1 MKVNLHTPVEEV
13 QIQIIPLI
21 DVVFCILT
29 FFILAAL
36 QFTRQEAINIDL
48 PKATTGTTVPNA
60 SNLQPQS
67 QQQILTLGVDAIGQ
81 TSLNGQPLKK
91 EQLTENF
98 RNYLKQNPNGILAL
112 KVTKS
117 TAYNDVMEMV
127 DLWRQQGGTQ
137 ISFVVQPT
145 FSSPPTNSSPPV
157 ISPFPVNPGV
167 APIPNTAPVAPI
179 NPQGNPNFNLP
190 PNTNTPIQP
199 LPGQGLNPAP
209 NNGVSPVF
217 PQVPAPQAPAK
228 QANPTPTKR

>member
-36 QFTRQEAINIDL
+36 QFTRQEAINVDL
-48 PKATTGTTVPNA
+48 PKASTGTAVPNT
-60 SNLQPQS
+60 SNLQLQS
-67 QQQILTLGVDAIGQ
+67 QHQILTLGIDAIGQ
-81 TSLNGQPLKK
+81 TSLDGQTIKR
-91 EQLTENF
+91 EQLAENYK
-98 RNYLKQNPNGILAL
+98 NYLKQNPSGILAL

-117 TAYNDVMEMV
+117 TAYNDVMQMV

-145 FSSPPTNSSPPV
+145 YSSSPPV
-157 ISPFPVNPGV
+157 IPPLPVNPGA

-179 NPQGNPNFNLP
+179 NPQSNPNFNLP
-190 PNTNTPIQP
+190 PNAPIQP
-199 LPGQGLNPAP
+199 LPGQGFNPAP
-209 NNGVSPVF
+209 NGVSPVL
-217 PQVPAPQAPAK
+217 PQVPAPQTPAK
-228 QANPTPTKR
+228 R

>member
-48 PKATTGTTVPNA
+48 PKANTGTVVPNA

-67 QQQILTLGVDAIGQ
+67 QPQILTLGIDAIGQ
-81 TSLNGQPLKK
+81 TSLDGQPLQK

-157 ISPFPVNPGV
+157 ISPFPVNPGA
-167 APIPNTAPVAPI
+167 APVPNTAPLAPI

-190 PNTNTPIQP
+190 PNTPIQP
-199 LPGQGLNPAP
+199 LPGQGFNPAP
-209 NNGVSPVF
+209 NGVSPVF

-228 QANPTPTKR
+228 QANPTPAKR

>member
-48 PKATTGTTVPNA
+48 PKASTGTTVPNA
-60 SNLQPQS
+60 SNPQPQS
-67 QQQILTLGVDAIGQ
+67 QQQILTLGIDAIGQ
-81 TSLNGQPLKK
+81 TSLDGQPLQK

-145 FSSPPTNSSPPV
+145 FSSPPTSSPPV
-157 ISPFPVNPGV
+157 ISPFPVNPGA
-167 APIPNTAPVAPI
+167 APIPNTAPVVPI

-190 PNTNTPIQP
+190 PNTPIQP
-199 LPGQGLNPAP
+199 LPGQGFNPAP
-209 NNGVSPVF
+209 NGVSPVF
-217 PQVPAPQAPAK
+217 PQVPAPQVPAK
-228 QANPTPTKR
+228 QANPTPAKR

>member
-48 PKATTGTTVPNA
+48 PKANTGTVVPNA

-67 QQQILTLGVDAIGQ
+67 QPQILTLGIDAIGQ
-81 TSLNGQPLKK
+81 TSLDGQPLQK

-145 FSSPPTNSSPPV
+145 FSSPPTSSPPV
-157 ISPFPVNPGV
+157 SPFPLNPGA
-167 APIPNTAPVAPI
+167 APVPNTAPVVPI

-190 PNTNTPIQP
+190 PNTPIQP

-209 NNGVSPVF
+209 NGVSPVF

-228 QANPTPTKR
+228 QANPTPAKR

>member
-48 PKATTGTTVPNA
+48 PKATTGTAVPNA
-60 SNLQPQS
+60 ANLQLQS

-81 TSLNGQPLKK
+81 TSLDGQLIKK

-98 RNYLKQNPNGILAL
+98 RNYLKQNPSGILAL

-145 FSSPPTNSSPPV
+145 FSSPPV
-157 ISPFPVNPGV
+157 ISPFPVNPGA
-167 APIPNTAPVAPI
+167 APVPNTVPVVPI
-179 NPQGNPNFNLP
+179 NPQTNPNFNLP
-190 PNTNTPIQP
+190 PNAPIQP
-199 LPGQGLNPAP
+199 LPGQGFNPAP
-209 NNGVSPVF
+209 SGVSPVF
-217 PQVPAPQAPAK
+217 PSVPAPQAPAK
-228 QANPTPTKR
+228 QATPTPAKR

>member
-36 QFTRQEAINIDL
+36 QFTRQEAININL
-48 PKATTGTTVPNA
+48 PEAKTGTPVPNA
-60 SNLQPQS
+60 SNAQPQS

-81 TSLNGQPLKK
+81 TSLDGQTIRK

-98 RNYLKQNPNGILAL
+98 RNYLKQNPSGILAL

-145 FSSPPTNSSPPV
+145 FSSPPTSSPPV
-157 ISPFPVNPGV
+157 ISPFPVNPGA
-167 APIPNTAPVAPI
+167 APVPNTAPVVPI
-179 NPQGNPNFNLP
+179 NPQTNPNFNLP
-190 PNTNTPIQP
+190 PNTPIQP

-209 NNGVSPVF
+209 SGVSPVF
-217 PQVPAPQAPAK
+217 PPVPAPQVPAK
-228 QANPTPTKR
+228 QATPTPAKR

>member
-48 PKATTGTTVPNA
+48 PKASTGTAVPNT
-60 SNLQPQS
+60 SNLQLQS
-67 QQQILTLGVDAIGQ
+67 QRQILTLGVDAIGQ
-81 TSLNGQPLKK
+81 TSLNGQTIKK
-91 EQLTENF
+91 EQLTESF
-98 RNYLKQNPNGILAL
+98 RNYVKQNPSGILAL

-145 FSSPPTNSSPPV
+145 FSSPPV
-157 ISPFPVNPGV
+157 IPPFPVNPGA
-167 APIPNTAPVAPI
+167 APVPNTAPVLPI
-179 NPQGNPNFNLP
+179 NPQTNPNFNLP
-190 PNTNTPIQP
+190 PNAPIPP
-199 LPGQGLNPAP
+199 LPGQGFNPAP
-209 NNGVSPVF
+209 NGVSPVF
-217 PQVPAPQAPAK
+217 PQIPAPQAPAK
-228 QANPTPTKR
+228 QATPTSGKR

>member
-1 MKVNLHTPVEEV
+1 MKVNLHTPVEEA

-48 PKATTGTTVPNA
+48 PKASTGTAVPNA

-67 QQQILTLGVDAIGQ
+67 QQQILTLGIDAIGQ
-81 TSLNGQPLKK
+81 TSLDGQPLQK

-145 FSSPPTNSSPPV
+145 FSSPPTSSPPV
-157 ISPFPVNPGV
+157 SPFPLNPGA
-167 APIPNTAPVAPI
+167 APVPNTVPVVPI

-190 PNTNTPIQP
+190 PNTPIQP

-209 NNGVSPVF
+209 NGVSPVF

-228 QANPTPTKR
+228 QANPTPAKR

>member
-21 DVVFCILT
+21 DVIFCILT

-36 QFTRQEAINIDL
+36 QFTRQEAINVDL
-48 PKATTGTTVPNA
+48 PKASTGTAVPNV

-67 QQQILTLGVDAIGQ
+67 QRQILTLGIDAIGQ
-81 TSLNGQPLKK
+81 TSLNGQTIRK

-98 RNYLKQNPNGILAL
+98 QNYLKQNPNGILAL

-117 TAYNDVMEMV
+117 TAYNDVMQMV

-145 FSSPPTNSSPPV
+145 FSSPPTSSPPL
-157 ISPFPVNPGV
+157 IPPFPVNPGA
-167 APIPNTAPVAPI
+167 APVPNTAPVAPI
-179 NPQGNPNFNLP
+179 NPQSNPNFSLP
-190 PNTNTPIQP
+190 PNAPIQP

-209 NNGVSPVF
+209 NSVSPVL
-217 PQVPAPQAPAK
+217 PQVPAPQTPAK
-228 QANPTPTKR
+228 QATPTPAKR

>member
-36 QFTRQEAINIDL
+36 QFTRQEAINVDL
-48 PKATTGTTVPNA
+48 PKATTGTPVTNA

-67 QQQILTLGVDAIGQ
+67 QRQILTLGIDAIGQ
-81 TSLNGQPLKK
+81 TSLDGQTIRK
-91 EQLTENF
+91 EQLTENL

-117 TAYNDVMEMV
+117 TAYNDVMQMV

-145 FSSPPTNSSPPV
+145 FSPPPSV
-157 ISPFPVNPGV
+157 ISPFPVNPGAV
-167 APIPNTAPVAPI
+167 PNTAPVVPI

-190 PNTNTPIQP
+190 PNAPIQP
-199 LPGQGLNPAP
+199 LPGQGFNPAP
-209 NNGVSPVF
+209 SGVSPVL
-217 PQVPAPQAPAK
+217 PQVPALQVPAK
-228 QANPTPTKR
+228 QATPTPPKR